1 MDVTTKIQL
10 ILTLSLYTMCASIFY
25 FPFDVKVSKKVNIL
39 FMIIT
44 IIGYIGIVKLYM
56 G

>member
-25 FPFDVKVSKKVNIL
+25 FPFNVKTSKKANIL
-39 FMIIT
+39 FMIIAVT
-44 IIGYIGIVKLYM
+44 GYIGIIKLYM
-56 G
+56 R